1 VTRAPGWLTDEAFL
15 AEPDTAMAGFL
26 GAEEHLEPDPMAF
39 DRAASQARARFARLM
54 HASGLEKRCTVLAAE
69 PAADADLLRIHD
81 CAHLEHARRVDV
93 AGGGWVGDHTWLSA
107 GGFATAALAAGSC
120 VAAVRAVLDGRVRNA
135 YALVSPPG
143 HHAHRNRAAGFC
155 VLANAAVAVAYA
167 QSAGV
172 QRVAVVD
179 WDAHHGDGTQ
189 AAFWRSPDVVTVSL
203 HQAGPSRPGGAGAD
217 AVGEGP
223 GRGANINVPLP
234 AGAGL
239 GAYLYAF
246 DAIVEPALHAHAPEL
261 IVVACGLDASTLDPL
276 ARLSLHSD
284 AYRALLRRLM
294 AVAAEHS
301 DGRLV
306 LCHEGGYAPAYVP
319 YCGLAIVEEL
329 SGARTGVD
337 DPFLRRWQPF
347 ARDQLAAHERAAIDE
362 VAVTL
367 AKCYHDV

>member
-1 VTRAPGWLTDEAFL
+1 VRQPSGWLTDDAFL

-26 GAEEHLEPDPMAF
+26 PAEEHLEPDPMAF
-39 DRAASQARARFARLM
+39 DRAASHARARFARLVRT
-54 HASGLEKRCTVLAAE
+54 SGLEQRCTVLAAE
-69 PAADADLLRIHD
+69 PAADPDLLRIHD
-81 CAHLEHARRVDV
+81 GAYLEHARRVDV
-93 AGGGWVGDHTWLSA
+93 AGGGWVGDHTWLSV

-143 HHAHRNRAAGFC
+143 HHAHRDRAAGFC
-155 VLANAAVAVAYA
+155 VLANAAVAAA
-167 QSAGV
+167 HARSAGV

-189 AAFWRSPDVVTVSL
+189 AAFWRSPDVLTVSL
-203 HQAGPSRPGGAGAD
+203 HQEGPSRPGGAGAD

-223 GRGANINVPLP
+223 GRCANVNVPLP

-239 GAYLYAF
+239 GAYLHAF
-246 DAIVEPALHAHAPEL
+246 DAIAEPVLHAHRPEL
-261 IVVACGLDASTLDPL
+261 IIVACGLDASTLDPL

-284 AYRALLRRLM
+284 GYRELVGRLM
-294 AVAAEHS
+294 AVADEHS

-306 LCHEGGYAPAYVP
+306 LCHEGGYAPVYVP
-319 YCGLAIVEEL
+319 YCGLAIMEEL
-329 SGARTGVD
+329 CGARTGVD

-347 ARDQLAAHERAAIDE
+347 PRDPLAAHERAAIHE

-367 AKCYHDV
+367 ERYRDA